1 MKAISD
7 YLSWPMTE
15 DIDAVLTNLSWE
27 KKFELSVVLAQRALE
42 EKQGKESW
50 DRIQVLDSIAIGA
63 SGAIASPPPGPI
75 EPPEKTNEPPS

>member
-27 KKFELSVVLAQRALE
+27 KKFELSVALGQRALDEKNSFDMHRRQNE
-42 EKQGKESW
+42 EAQVK
-50 DRIQVLDSIAIGA
+50 IQSLN
-63 SGAIASPPPGPI
+63 PI
-75 EPPEKTNEPPS
+75 EGISTTPEKTNESPT

>member
-27 KKFELSVVLAQRALE
+27 KKFELSVVLSQRALD
-42 EKQGKESW
+42 EKNSSDMYRRQRDEAQSLNPIKGISTT
-50 DRIQVLDSIAIGA
+50 LD
-63 SGAIASPPPGPI
+63 
-75 EPPEKTNEPPS
+75 KNNEPPI